1 MHAMSHLH
9 VQLTTFFHF
18 CTRATILTLLLMID
32 RHEYLHKELM
42 FAGSIQMG
50 RDDAC
55 SISSQP
61 VEKPSTVYELES
73 STCRETGIPG
83 QVGF

>member
-1 MHAMSHLH
+1 
-9 VQLTTFFHF
+9 
-18 CTRATILTLLLMID
+18 MID
-32 RHEYLHKELM
+32 RHECLLEELM

-55 SISSQP
+55 SVSSQP
-61 VEKPSTVYELES
+61 LGKRSTEYESES
-73 STCRETGIPG
+73 STCRETGILG